1 MPIHFQ
7 AIDYHYPA
15 SQNGVFGIDLTIG
28 DGEFLAVIGPSGSG
42 KTTLLKL
49 LAGFAKPTA
58 GRILVDGQDVT
69 DLPPEKRH
77 LGVVFQ
83 SYGLFPHMS
92 ALENVAY
99 PLKIRGMAQAQ
110 RLARA
115 TETLDRVGLGQ
126 WARNMPAALSG
137 GQQQRVALARALV
150 FSPKALL
157 LDEPLSALDAALR
170 VGMREEILRVQRSAN
185 IATLHITHDQEEALS
200 IADRI
205 AIMQAGRIIQIGS
218 PKELYDH
225 PVNRW
230 VASFIGQA
238 NLWDGQVS
246 EDGHSVHTPIGSL
259 ICDTH
264 AYRAHA
270 RVTVLIRPEAIQPGH
285 AAEPGMNLLS
295 GTVQSDRFLGS
306 ARRVDLNV
314 ARGTVRV
321 DTHSRDSFN
330 TLSVHPDAIHLL
342 PAEPG
347 SDPATPPQEIG
358 EQP

>member
-7 AIDYHYPA
+7 SIDYHYPA
-15 SQNGVFGIDLTIG
+15 SPNGVFGIDLTID

-49 LAGFAKPTA
+49 LAGFAQPVR
-58 GRILVDGQDVT
+58 GRIIVGGRDVT

-92 ALENVAY
+92 ALDNVAY
-99 PLKIRGMAQAQ
+99 PLKIRGVGRAQ
-110 RLARA
+110 RFERA
-115 TETLDRVGLGQ
+115 AEALERVGLGQ
-126 WARNMPAALSG
+126 WTHSMPTALSG

-150 FSPKALL
+150 FSPSALL

-170 VGMREEILRVQRSAN
+170 VGMREEILRVQRAAN

-218 PKELYDH
+218 PKDLYDR

-238 NLWDGQVS
+238 NLWDGRVAD
-246 EDGHSVHTPIGSL
+246 DGRGVETPIGML
-259 ICDTH
+259 FCDTRGH
-264 AYRAHA
+264 RPRAP
-270 RVTVLIRPEAIQPGH
+270 VTVLIRPEAIELGAALAPGV
-285 AAEPGMNLLS
+285 NVLS
-295 GTVQSDRFLGS
+295 GTVQSDRFLGA
-306 ARRVDLNV
+306 ARRVDLRV
-314 ARGTVRV
+314 AQGAVRV
-321 DTHSRDSFN
+321 DTHSRDDFEAVSIC
-330 TLSVHPDAIHLL
+330 PDVIHLL
-342 PAEPG
+342 PAELA
-347 SDPATPPQEIG
+347 SESAVPPQEIG
-358 EQP
+358 ERP